1 MGFNLFGIGK
11 REEDSRASEK
21 KLGESGVEGK
31 YEEACALCGK
41 GPTEKKWMGK
51 YWHKSCMR
59 KSRKFAKGMF

>member
-1 MGFNLFGIGK
+1 MGFFGFGK
-11 REEDSRASEK
+11 KEEKAEEK
-21 KLGESGVEGK
+21 KGSAEAGTEGR
-31 YEEACALCGK
+31 YEDACALCGK